1 MKIGDVIGRNC
12 LPLPSSIDLLEGG
25 EMGDVVL
32 AF

>member
-12 LPLPSSIDLLEGG
+12 LPLPSSIDLSEGG